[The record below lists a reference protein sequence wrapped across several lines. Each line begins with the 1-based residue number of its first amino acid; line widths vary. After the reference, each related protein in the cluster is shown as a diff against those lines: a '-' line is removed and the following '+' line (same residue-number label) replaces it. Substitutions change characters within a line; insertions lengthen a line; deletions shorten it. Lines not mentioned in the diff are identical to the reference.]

1 MRAAYYEKLGTAADV
16 LTVGEVET
24 PEPAPGEIRLRMQ
37 VSGVNPSDTKARL
50 NGRGG
55 GMPFPF
61 IIPHS
66 DGAGVIDAVGDG
78 VSADRVGRRAWV
90 MNGQYGRAL
99 GTAAE
104 YIVVPQKYV
113 IDLPDGADIAEAAC
127 FGIPFLTAW
136 RAVTLMGDV
145 AGKNVLVQGGAGAV
159 AHHAIQVAKRKGA
172 KVLTTVSS
180 QGKADYA
187 LSAGADVALNYN
199 DDDFVPQLLSKT
211 DGKGA
216 DLIIEVNLAA
226 NGKTYGEVLA
236 ERGSVVIYGTT
247 APMAEVPGMAFIR
260 KGATLKWFIVYEI
273 LDEERDEGVAEL
285 NAMLAEGALTTTIA
299 ERYGLD
305 DVVAAHEAVEKATHM
320 GNIVLDIG

>member
-1 MRAAYYEKLGTAADV
+1 
-16 LTVGEVET
+16 
-24 PEPAPGEIRLRMQ
+24 
-37 VSGVNPSDTKARL
+37 
-50 NGRGG
+50 
-55 GMPFPF
+55 MPFPF

-247 APMAEVPGMAFIR
+247 APMAEVPGMAFI
-260 KGATLKWFIVYEI
+260 LKWFIVYEI

>member
-1 MRAAYYEKLGTAADV
+1 MRAAYYEKLGFAADV
-16 LTVGEVET
+16 LTVGEVDT
-24 PEPAPGEIRLRMQ
+24 PELGPGDVRLRVQ

-50 NGRGG
+50 FGRGG
-55 GMPFPF
+55 GMAYPL

-66 DGAGVIDAVGDG
+66 DGAGVIDAVGAG
-78 VSADRVGRRAWV
+78 VDANRVGRRAWV

-104 YIVVPQKYV
+104 YIVLPQKYV
-113 IDLPDGADIAEAAC
+113 IDLPDGADMAEAAC

-136 RAVTLMGDV
+136 RAVTMMGDV

-172 KVLTTVSS
+172 RVLTTVSS
-180 QGKADYA
+180 QEKADYA
-187 LSAGADVALNYN
+187 LAAGADVELNYRG
-199 DDDFVPQLLSKT
+199 DDFVQQLLGKT
-211 DGKGA
+211 DGQGA

-226 NGKTYGEVLA
+226 NGPTYGEVLA
-236 ERGSVVIYGTT
+236 EKGFVVIYGTT

-273 LDEERDEGVAEL
+273 TDEERDEGVAEL
-285 NAMLAEGALTTTIA
+285 NAMLVEGALATTIA
-299 ERYGLD
+299 ERFGLD
-305 DVVAAHEAVEKATHM
+305 EAAAAHEAVEKAAHR
-320 GNIVLDIG
+320 GNVVLDIG